1 MSKQEEQWTD
11 VPGFEGRY
19 QASNLGR
26 IRSIF
31 KREPCVLNG
40 FANPDGYLVVRLYS
54 EHSNLDSSFH
64 RIICRTFHGAP
75 LPGQQAAHLDGSRTN
90 NRPDNLVW
98 VSVKENAD
106 HKLAHGT
113 LLAGERHPRARLSC
127 ADVEAIR
134 SSPDTARQA
143 AAKFGVSRYTI
154 ADIRQGKRWATL
166 ERAA

>member
-31 KREPCVLNG
+31 KR
-40 FANPDGYLVVRLYS
+40 
-54 EHSNLDSSFH
+54 
-64 RIICRTFHGAP
+64 
-75 LPGQQAAHLDGSRTN
+75 
-90 NRPDNLVW
+90 
-98 VSVKENAD
+98 
-106 HKLAHGT
+106 
-113 LLAGERHPRARLSC
+113 
-127 ADVEAIR
+127 
-134 SSPDTARQA
+134 